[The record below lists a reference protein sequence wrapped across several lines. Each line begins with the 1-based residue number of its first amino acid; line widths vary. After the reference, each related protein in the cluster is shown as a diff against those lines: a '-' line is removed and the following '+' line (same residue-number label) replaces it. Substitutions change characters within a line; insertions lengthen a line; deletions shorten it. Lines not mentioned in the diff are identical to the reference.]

1 MLDIARQLASRR
13 VKENIDAR
21 RCIKSKYLN
30 LECDLQQS
38 KWFAYRFMSPWQA
51 TRKFALAYNDF
62 YQRSFA
68 RHFDRNA
75 KVQPVD
81 WTEFGKPCRS
91 MTHLWIGRQSADRL
105 GMPYGA
111 YLEFFDDFNMRRT
124 RKHLPRPN
132 QIEGSS
138 EAQKLW
144 PSKLAEF
151 LMERAWNELA
161 RINTPQLHVGNYRKL
176 SAQDAFRQWAVTAVR
191 SSSLTYEQAMGELSY
206 RRCLLPPDTFR
217 AMLGDEVYDDR
228 RQRLEA
234 DRRAGR
240 IVSENAETLCTAA
253 YWPSCFGFRRATENA
268 SSPCQTCPFTVDC
281 HKVEVKIAAL
291 ITADPTMMTADDLK
305 RKSDRERQA
314 SHRKKRGSRVR
325 LLG

>member
-1 MLDIARQLASRR
+1 
-13 VKENIDAR
+13 
-21 RCIKSKYLN
+21 
-30 LECDLQQS
+30 
-38 KWFAYRFMSPWQA
+38 
-51 TRKFALAYNDF
+51 
-62 YQRSFA
+62 
-68 RHFDRNA
+68 
-75 KVQPVD
+75 
-81 WTEFGKPCRS
+81 
-91 MTHLWIGRQSADRL
+91 
-105 GMPYGA
+105 
-111 YLEFFDDFNMRRT
+111 
-124 RKHLPRPN
+124 
-132 QIEGSS
+132 
-138 EAQKLW
+138 
-144 PSKLAEF
+144 
-151 LMERAWNELA
+151 
-161 RINTPQLHVGNYRKL
+161 
-176 SAQDAFRQWAVTAVR
+176 
-191 SSSLTYEQAMGELSY
+191 
-206 RRCLLPPDTFR
+206 
-217 AMLGDEVYDDR
+217 MLGDEVYDDR

>member
-161 RINTPQLHVGNYRKL
+161 RSCPMEWCSFGARR
-176 SAQDAFRQWAVTAVR
+176 AFRTEPGMDQLAAGR
-191 SSSLTYEQAMGELSY
+191 LMSGSSLIVA
-206 RRCLLPPDTFR
+206 
-217 AMLGDEVYDDR
+217 
-228 RQRLEA
+228 
-234 DRRAGR
+234 
-240 IVSENAETLCTAA
+240 IVS
-253 YWPSCFGFRRATENA
+253 S
-268 SSPCQTCPFTVDC
+268 V
-281 HKVEVKIAAL
+281 
-291 ITADPTMMTADDLK
+291 M
-305 RKSDRERQA
+305 
-314 SHRKKRGSRVR
+314 
-325 LLG
+325 